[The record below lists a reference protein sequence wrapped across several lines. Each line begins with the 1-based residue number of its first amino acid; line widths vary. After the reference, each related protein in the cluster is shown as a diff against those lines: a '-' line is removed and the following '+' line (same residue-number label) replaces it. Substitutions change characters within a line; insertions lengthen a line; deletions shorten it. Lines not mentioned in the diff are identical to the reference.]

1 MPSLFSIRFRGPDTS
16 KNGRKRKLVR
26 SDEGCGSCDISNMSE
41 EQDHNVREQDTR
53 LQKIVAETEGEGG
66 VIPEGLEGLD
76 QEVTVDDGFVRVEEE
91 AGEEERDGEEGPVGE
106 NKDEEV

>member
-26 SDEGCGSCDISNMSE
+26 SDEGCGSCDIRNVSK
-41 EQDHNVREQDTR
+41 EQDHNVREQETR
-53 LQKIVAETEGEGG
+53 LQKIVEETEGEGG
-66 VIPEGLEGLD
+66 VIPEGLD
-76 QEVTVDDGFVRVEEE
+76 QEVTVDDGFVSVEEE
-91 AGEEERDGEEGPVGE
+91 AGEEERDGEEGPVGQ